1 MIRSTAQTVRLL
13 ILPFGILL
21 VAYLLLAA
29 GAILWLQAV
38 GSGPG
43 MPLDMTRLDATRV
56 MLVSAVAVG
65 LIAILIAFA
74 IARVAVRES
83 RRVEGYVQEIYR
95 RASLTEIAAELVHDL
110 RNPLMA
116 LRANAKALLVSPDQ
130 TAEIAAE
137 LDRDI
142 VALNRKLS
150 GFLDLTRHRDEHY
163 ESADLDALVRDA
175 ARLAEP
181 VVRRQGLEIELAI
194 AAGLPRPVLQVG
206 AMRDALLNLL
216 VNAAQSGQ
224 GSGVIRVEVEVI
236 AAGLRIRV
244 EDRGLGIEPNDLA
257 RVFAPFFT
265 TKVGGNGLGLSIVR
279 RIVEAHH
286 GQVRIENRAGGG
298 ARVTLILPLTQ
309 PEIPRWWTSPS
320 PHSRT

>member
-1 MIRSTAQTVRLL
+1 MIRSAAPTSRLL
-13 ILPFGILL
+13 ILPFAVLSMVYL
-21 VAYLLLAA
+21 VLAFGTMLWLDAPAIPVEASFGSTKTALLLAFSVGAA
-29 GAILWLQAV
+29 GILV
-38 GSGPG
+38 
-43 MPLDMTRLDATRV
+43 
-56 MLVSAVAVG
+56 
-65 LIAILIAFA
+65 AFA
-74 IARVAVRES
+74 IARVAVHES
-83 RRVEGYVQEIYR
+83 RRAEGYVQEIYR

-130 TAEIAAE
+130 TVEIAAE

-163 ESADLDALVRDA
+163 GPTDLDALIRDA

-181 VVRRQGLEIELAI
+181 LLERQGLTIELAI
-194 AAGLPRPVLQVG
+194 AEGLPHPSLQDA

-224 GSGVIRVEVEVI
+224 GSGAIRVE
-236 AAGLRIRV
+236 AAATREGLRIRV
-244 EDRGLGIEPNDLA
+244 EDRGRGIEPNNLA
-257 RVFAPFFT
+257 RVFVPFFT

-286 GQVRIENRAGGG
+286 GRVRIENRTGGG
-298 ARVTLILPLTQ
+298 VRVTLILPFKQ
-309 PEIPRWWTSPS
+309 PEIPGWWKPRTSD
-320 PHSRT
+320 SRT

>member
-1 MIRSTAQTVRLL
+1 MIRSTARTARLL

-21 VAYLLLAA
+21 VAYLLCAVA
-29 GAILWLQAV
+29 AILWLQA
-38 GSGPG
+38 GANASG
-43 MPLDMTRLDATRV
+43 LSLDATRV

-65 LIAILIAFA
+65 LVAILIAFA

-83 RRVEGYVQEIYR
+83 RRAEGYVQEIYR
-95 RASLTEIAAELVHDL
+95 RASLTEVASELVHDL

-130 TAEIAAE
+130 AAEIAAE

-142 VALNRKLS
+142 VALNQKLS

-163 ESADLDALVRDA
+163 GPTDLAALIRDA

-181 VVRRQGLEIELAI
+181 VVKRQGLEIELAI
-194 AAGLPRPVLQVG
+194 AADLPRPALQGG
-206 AMRDALLNLL
+206 AIRDALLNLL

-224 GSGVIRVEVEVI
+224 GTGVIRVE
-236 AAGLRIRV
+236 AAATREGLRIRV
-244 EDRGLGIEPNDLA
+244 EDRGRGIEPHHLA
-257 RVFAPFFT
+257 RVFVPFFT

-286 GQVRIENRAGGG
+286 GRVRIENRAGGG
-298 ARVTLILPLTQ
+298 VRVTLLLPLEQ
-309 PEIPRWWTSPS
+309 PEIPGWWKPRTID
-320 PHSRT
+320 SRT